1 MRPMSASVPLEVI
14 PLGGCGEFGL
24 NLTCYRYDD
33 EMLAVDCGLM
43 FPEDGMYGVDL
54 VLPDFSFLREQ
65 AASLRGYVITHGH
78 EDHLGALPFALREAP
93 APVYATGFTL
103 SLLREK
109 LAENSPGY
117 KVELVE
123 IHPHQRVTV
132 GPFTVEPIRV
142 AHSIPDA
149 VSLALRCGAG
159 LAVHTGDF
167 KMVGPSQDHNQDH
180 SQGHKSPVGGTDIE
194 RFEELGA
201 EGVMVAVADS
211 TGALEPGLCG
221 SEGDI
226 AEPLADL
233 FATTSG
239 RIIIAQFASNIERCN
254 TVARLCRRFGRRLTL
269 EGRSLRQY
277 TRHAEGLGLVSFP
290 PGLRATLEELK
301 SLPPRRAVVMVT
313 GTQGEPGSVLRR
325 LALGDHPNLSVQP
338 GDTVVLSSR
347 IIPGNERKVNR
358 LVDLLCRQGATVV
371 DAVRDRRVHVS
382 GHGYREDLRR
392 MLLLLNPR
400 GVIPV
405 HGRYRMLIEHAE
417 IAHQVGVERVHIPQN
432 GGVIEVNDQS
442 MRTTGRVEVGRVL
455 VDGKGVGDVEEL
467 VLRDRRH
474 LAATGTVV
482 ALLTLDSS
490 GGDLVRPPELTAVGV
505 LGSQEY
511 DEILGRATQ
520 ALAKTVQ
527 ELPPS
532 ARGLPEELAE
542 VVRRR
547 LRGFFRKELDRK
559 PFIIPLVIEQ

>member
-1 MRPMSASVPLEVI
+1 MRPMPASPPLEVI

-24 NLTCYRYDD
+24 NLTCYRYDGD
-33 EMLAVDCGLM
+33 LLAVDCGLM

-54 VLPDFSFLREQ
+54 VLPDFSFLRDH
-65 AASLRGYVITHGH
+65 AATLHGYVITHGH

-109 LAENSPGY
+109 LAENNPGH
-117 KVELVE
+117 KIELVE
-123 IHPHQRVTV
+123 IHPREPIAV

-149 VSLALRCGAG
+149 VSLALRCEAG

-167 KMVGPSQDHNQDH
+167 KMVGP
-180 SQGHKSPVGGTDIE
+180 G
-194 RFEELGA
+194 LGA
-201 EGVMVAVADS
+201 GNTDTERLEALGDEGVLVAVADS

-221 SEGDI
+221 SEADV

-233 FATTSG
+233 FATSSG
-239 RIIIAQFASNIERCN
+239 RIFMAQFASNIERCN
-254 TVARLCRRFGRRLTL
+254 TVARLCRRFGRRLVL

-277 TRHAEGLGLVSFP
+277 ARHAEPLGLLSFP
-290 PGLRATLEELK
+290 PGLRATVEELQ
-301 SLPPRRAVVMVT
+301 SLPPRRAVVLVT

-325 LALGDHPNLSVQP
+325 LALGDHPSLQVQP

-392 MLLLLNPR
+392 MLLLLKP
-400 GVIPV
+400 GAVIPV

-417 IAHQVGVERVHIPQN
+417 IAHQVGVERIQIPHN
-432 GGVIEVNDQS
+432 GDIIEVNDPS
-442 MRTTGRVEVGRVL
+442 IRTTGRVEAGRIM

-490 GGDLVRPPELTAVGV
+490 TGDLMRPPELTAVGV
-505 LGSQEY
+505 LRSQEH
-511 DEILGRATQ
+511 DEILGRATR
-520 ALAKTVQ
+520 ALAETVGD
-527 ELPPS
+527 LPPS
-532 ARGLPEELAE
+532 ARSLPEELAE

-559 PFIIPLVIEQ
+559 PVIIPLVIEQ

>member
-1 MRPMSASVPLEVI
+1 MLLPLEVI

-24 NLTCYRYDD
+24 NLTCYRYHD
-33 EMLAVDCGLM
+33 ELLAVDCGLM

-54 VLPDFSFLREQ
+54 VLPDFSFLREN
-65 AASLRGYVITHGH
+65 ASALKGYVITHGH

-93 APVYATGFTL
+93 APVYATRFTL
-103 SLLREK
+103 SLIREK
-109 LAENSPGY
+109 LAENNPGH
-117 KVELVE
+117 KIELVE
-123 IHPHQRVTV
+123 LTPRQPVTL
-132 GPFTVEPIRV
+132 GHFSVEPIRV

-149 VSLALRCGAG
+149 VSLALRCPAG

-167 KMVGPSQDHNQDH
+167 KMVG
-180 SQGHKSPVGGTDIE
+180 QGLPPEGTDVE
-194 RFEELGA
+194 RFDELGT
-201 EGVMVAVADS
+201 EGVLVAVADS
-211 TGALEPGLCG
+211 TGALEPGLCQ
-221 SEGDI
+221 SETDI
-226 AEPLADL
+226 VEPLTDL

-239 RIIIAQFASNIERCN
+239 RILLAQFASNIERLN
-254 TVARLCRRFGRRLTL
+254 TVVSLCKRFSRRLVL

-277 TRHAEGLGLVSFP
+277 ARHAERLGLLKLP
-290 PGLRATLEELK
+290 PGLRATMDELQ
-301 SLPPRRAVVMVT
+301 SLPPRRAVVVVT

-325 LALGDHPNLSVQP
+325 LALGDHQHLSVQP
-338 GDTVVLSSR
+338 GDTVVLSAR
-347 IIPGNERKVNR
+347 VIPGNERKVNR

-371 DAVRDRRVHVS
+371 DATRDRRVHVS

-392 MLLLLNPR
+392 MQHLLKPR

-417 IAHQVGVERVHIPQN
+417 IAQQVGVERVHIPEN
-432 GGVIEVNDQS
+432 GSIIEVSQTG
-442 MRTTGRVEVGRVL
+442 MRATGTVEVGRTL

-490 GGDLVRPPELTAVGV
+490 TGDLAGPPELTAVGV
-505 LGSQEY
+505 LGRQEM
-511 DEILGRATQ
+511 DDVLGRATR
-520 ALAKTVQ
+520 ALADTVRD
-527 ELPPS
+527 LPPS
-532 ARGLPEELAE
+532 ARSLPEELSE

-559 PFIIPLVIEQ
+559 PVIIPLVIKQ